1 VERAGLLEAEVVDL
15 QPRSPR
21 LAIRYMAIRLSQ
33 LFRRPCRRRPSVP
46 AVGPFVAGRVD
57 LAEQATS
64 VLEVIRSGEDPPP

>member
-1 VERAGLLEAEVVDL
+1 VVGEQAQGVVLVGGQTAHRADRGLVLELAVEDGAAE
-15 QPRSPR
+15 P
-21 LAIRYMAIRLSQ
+21 
-33 LFRRPCRRRPSVP
+33 VP